1 MKLGFVIALGL
12 SLGLVVV
19 SVSAQVPVQTESYP
33 APNEASTES
42 DYGLHTQPKC
52 PTGSV
57 AKFWGVWSDNGGSS
71 WVVVYR
77 CVV

>member
-19 SVSAQVPVQTESYP
+19 SVSAQVPVATESYP
-33 APNEASTES
+33 APSRETTES
-42 DYGLHTQPKC
+42 DYGVHTDPNC
-52 PTGSV
+52 PDGST
-57 AKFWGVWSDNGGSS
+57 AKFWGVFSDNGGSS